1 MAEKPPAT
9 ATFLGYPR
17 PDGRFGTR
25 NHVAVIAV
33 MDNVNPVARRI
44 CAQVPGTLPIC
55 VAFGRGMIA
64 EDREQHDRTLCH
76 YGLHPNV
83 AATLVIGLEPITAER
98 FARAIAAAGKPVEWI
113 AVQPLG
119 GTAKTV
125 AHGADIATR
134 MVAAAA
140 RIARVPA
147 PLSALTIGL
156 ECGASDATSG
166 LTANTV
172 LGRVADLVVQAG
184 GTAILS
190 ETDEIIGAEHLLAE
204 RASTPELAAKL
215 LAVVA
220 EAEALARFQGVQL
233 LPLGEDNIAGGL
245 STMEEK
251 SMGAVR
257 KGGTTPLMEVI
268 GYGEQPSKRGLIF
281 MDAPAPGVE
290 NIAAIAAGGA
300 QVILFATGVGNPIGH
315 PLVPT
320 IKVTGNPATAATFA
334 DNIDVDLGGII
345 AGHASLDDATALLK
359 DALLSVAN
367 GAHTRSESLGD
378 TEISISRVDVA
389 YLKACRR
396 GVVS

>member
-1 MAEKPPAT
+1 MTSPSQ
-9 ATFLGYPR
+9 TFLGYPR
-17 PDGRFGTR
+17 PDGRIGVR

-33 MDNVNPVARRI
+33 MDNVNPVARRV
-44 CAQVPGTLPIC
+44 CAAVPGTVPVC
-55 VAFGRGMIA
+55 VAYGRGNVA
-64 EDREQHDRTLCH
+64 EDRDQHDRVLIN

-83 AATLVIGLEPITAER
+83 AATLVIGLEPVTAER
-98 FARAIAAAGKPVEWI
+98 FARAIASAGKPVEWI

-125 AHGADIATR
+125 ERGVAIAKR
-134 MVAAAA
+134 MVLEAAS
-140 RIARVPA
+140 IERVPA
-147 PLSALTIGL
+147 ALSALTVGL

-166 LTANTV
+166 LTANSAI
-172 LGRVADLVVQAG
+172 GRVADLVVGAG

-204 RASTPELAAKL
+204 RGATPDVSARL
-215 LAVVA
+215 LASVA
-220 EAEALARFQGVQL
+220 EAESLARFQGIQL
-233 LPLGEDNIAGGL
+233 LPLGEDNIMGGL

-257 KGGTTPLMEVI
+257 KGGTSPLMEVI
-268 GYGEQPSKRGLIF
+268 GYGERPSQRGLIF

-300 QVILFATGVGNPIGH
+300 QIILFATGVGNPIGH

-320 IKVTGNPATAATFA
+320 IKVTGNPNTAETFA

-345 AGHASLDDATALLK
+345 TGQSNMDEAAGHLK

-367 GAHTRSESLGD
+367 GKQTCSEILGD

-389 YLKACRR
+389 FLKARR
-396 GVVS
+396 GKAS

>member
-1 MAEKPPAT
+1 MTTSPDDR
-9 ATFLGYPR
+9 TFFGYPR
-17 PDGRFGTR
+17 PDGRFGVR
-25 NHVAVIAV
+25 NLVAVLAV

-44 CAQVPGTLPIC
+44 CAQVPGTIPVC
-55 VAFGRGMIA
+55 VAYGRGMIA
-64 EDREQHDRTLCH
+64 EDCEQHDRTLIH
-76 YGLHPNV
+76 YGTHPNV
-83 AATLVIGLEPITAER
+83 AATLVLGLEPVTAKR
-98 FARAIAAAGKPVEWI
+98 FAEEIAKAGKPVEWI

-125 AHGADIATR
+125 ARGAEIATA
-134 MVAAAA
+134 MVAHAA
-140 RIARVPA
+140 RTARVAA
-147 PLSALTIGL
+147 PLSALTVGL

-166 LTANTV
+166 LTANSV
-172 LGRVADLVVQAG
+172 IGRVADLLIEAG

-204 RASTPELAAKL
+204 RAATPEVSRRL
-215 LAVVA
+215 LDAV
-220 EAEALARFQGVQL
+220 EQAEALARFQGIQL
-233 LPLGEDNIAGGL
+233 LPLGEDNKIGGL

-257 KGGTTPLMEVI
+257 KGGTSPLMEVI
-268 GYGEQPSKRGLIF
+268 GYGELPTKRGLIF

-320 IKVTGNPATAATFA
+320 IKVTGNPNTAITFA

-345 AGHASLDDATALLK
+345 TGSSDMDAATRTLTQ
-359 DALLSVAN
+359 ALLSVAN
-367 GAHTRSESLGD
+367 GAETKSEALGD

-389 YLKACRR
+389 FLKARRR
-396 GVVS
+396 GEAA

>member
-1 MAEKPPAT
+1 MAQSSAGK
-9 ATFLGYPR
+9 TFLGYPR

-44 CAQVPGTLPIC
+44 CAQVPGTVPIC
-55 VAFGRGMIA
+55 VAYGRGMIA
-64 EDREQHDRTLCH
+64 EDRDQHDRTLIH
-76 YGLHPNV
+76 YGTHPNV
-83 AATLVIGLEPITAER
+83 AATLVVGLEPVTAER
-98 FARAIAAAGKPVEWI
+98 FARAIASAGKPVEWI

-125 AHGADIATR
+125 SRGAEIAAR
-134 MVAAAA
+134 MVAEAA
-140 RIARVPA
+140 RIERVPA
-147 PLSALTIGL
+147 PLSALTVGL

-166 LTANTV
+166 LTANSA
-172 LGRVADLVVQAG
+172 LGRVADLVVEAG

-204 RASTPELAAKL
+204 RAATPEVAAKL
-215 LAVVA
+215 LAAVA
-220 EAEALARFQGVQL
+220 DAEALARFQGIQL
-233 LPLGEDNIAGGL
+233 LPLGEDNILGGL

-257 KGGTTPLMEVI
+257 KGGTSPLMEVV
-268 GYGEQPSKRGLIF
+268 GYGERPTKRGLIF

-320 IKVTGNPATAATFA
+320 IKVTGNPHTAETFA

-345 AGHASLDDATALLK
+345 TGRSNLDDATELLK
-359 DALLSVAN
+359 DTLLSVAS
-367 GAHTRSESLGD
+367 GAEVRAEVLGD
-378 TEISISRVDVA
+378 MEISISRVDVA
-389 YLKACRR
+389 FLKARRR
-396 GVVS
+396 GQAS

>member
-1 MAEKPPAT
+1 MT
-9 ATFLGYPR
+9 AMQSTSKETFLGYER
-17 PDGRFGTR
+17 PDGRVGVR

-44 CAQVPGTLPIC
+44 CAQVPGTVPVC
-55 VAFGRGMIA
+55 VAYGRGMIA
-64 EDREQHDRTLCH
+64 EDRDQHDRTLIN
-76 YGLHPNV
+76 YGMHPNV
-83 AATLVIGLEPITAER
+83 AATLVIGLEPVTAER
-98 FARAIAAAGKPVEWI
+98 FARAIAVSGKPVEWI

-125 AHGADIATR
+125 ARGVEIAAR
-134 MVAAAA
+134 MVEAAAS
-140 RIARVPA
+140 IKRVSA

-166 LTANTV
+166 LTANSAI
-172 LGRVADLVVQAG
+172 GRVADLVIEAG

-204 RASTPELAAKL
+204 RATTPEVSAQL
-215 LAVVA
+215 LSAVA
-220 EAEALARFQGVQL
+220 EAEALAQFQGIQL
-233 LPLGEDNIAGGL
+233 LPLGEDNIMGGL

-257 KGGTTPLMEVI
+257 KGGTSPLMEVV
-268 GYGEQPSKRGLIF
+268 GYGERPSQRGLIF
-281 MDAPAPGVE
+281 MNAPAPGVE

-320 IKVTGNPATAATFA
+320 VKVTGNPNTAITFA

-345 AGHASLDDATALLK
+345 TGQSNMDDATKCLK

-367 GAHTRSESLGD
+367 GAQTRSEALGD

-389 YLKACRR
+389 FLKARR
-396 GVVS
+396 GEIS

>member
-1 MAEKPPAT
+1 MTTPSSAHDI
-9 ATFLGYPR
+9 FLGYPR
-17 PDGRFGTR
+17 PDGRIGVR

-44 CAQVPGTLPIC
+44 CAQVPGTVPIC
-55 VAFGRGMIA
+55 VAYGRGMVA
-64 EDREQHDRTLCH
+64 EDRDQHDRVLIH
-76 YGLHPNV
+76 YGMHPNV
-83 AATLVIGLEPITAER
+83 AATLVIGLESVTAER
-98 FARAIAAAGKPVEWI
+98 FARAIAGAGKPVEWI
-113 AVQPLG
+113 AVQSLG
-119 GTAKTV
+119 GTVKAVACGIESAAK
-125 AHGADIATR
+125 

-140 RIARVPA
+140 LIERVST
-147 PLSALTIGL
+147 PLSALTVGL

-166 LTANTV
+166 LTANSAI
-172 LGRVADLVVQAG
+172 GRVADLVVDAG

-190 ETDEIIGAEHLLAE
+190 ETDEIIGAEHLLSQ
-204 RASTPELAAKL
+204 RAAAPEVSEQL
-215 LAVVA
+215 LTAVADA
-220 EAEALARFQGVQL
+220 EAQARFQGIQL
-233 LPLGEDNIAGGL
+233 LPLGEDNIMGGL

-257 KGGTTPLMEVI
+257 KGGTSPLMEVV
-268 GYGEQPSKRGLIF
+268 GYGERPSQRGLIF

-320 IKVTGNPATAATFA
+320 IKVTGNPGTARTFA

-345 AGHASLDDATALLK
+345 TGESDMDDAAERLK
-359 DALLSVAN
+359 ATLLSVAN
-367 GAHTRSESLGD
+367 GVQTRSETLGD

-389 YLKACRR
+389 FLKARR
-396 GVVS
+396 NLGS